1 MAPKT
6 GRTSGA
12 KKAAKATAKAKAEA
26 TAAEA
31 AEVESGDFAMETGR
45 EAVKEALDFL
55 KKKKLFPAK
64 AEKVGTHSILPD
76 AWQGSSLKE
85 ASTFSASLKDV
96 SVETLEVPPPEV
108 LSEAAEYWFEGR
120 SDQTSL
126 FVSATVTSDETKS
139 GEIVLSPEDHTKVAA
154 LVWAFGK
161 AAASSDSD
169 LCEKYRRL
177 SSRIVI
183 SMVRGKASDQAGTVV
198 SLIQASEDIG
208 KKAMECSNAM
218 PFNLASRLT
227 RIRAALSAQHKA
239 STHEEV
245 FLLLKNIRWNGEA
258 YKVKT
263 SDQVQKLTT
272 MLDKTNAAGMTES
285 MKEMRED
292 SSLKD
297 HLGVS
302 LSTNTHMRDLNRDQA
317 MQATGMLHLRF
328 VVLERLSHLPI
339 PDDALDKKTAMDF
352 QKSLQ
357 RCLNP
362 KEWAQQGGL
371 VSVAAFSE
379 PPYCSLSKRI
389 AGMLRGD
396 DDELFSTAVTSGQKE
411 EFGPILELLT
421 RYSDEWKMKLGRLKP
436 EPPLETKPSRE
447 LLPETDPTTDTSGTG
462 TTRTAEQ
469 LREVQL
475 KRAVEEEMAFYIHFY
490 QSDIRNPSA
499 AWADALK
506 QHQLLQKAEPVLF
519 IFDSSLVAENGG
531 YSRVHNVYQ
540 RPAVFERGLYDNCF
554 RVFEAASKDEDR
566 WLTFDS
572 GVQKA
577 SNTILKSFRNHG
589 STPQSIILIGSE
601 ESVQGRKDYLRSAW
615 LGRMFLCLTAVSFF
629 GLAACSCVD
638 CSSCFQ
644 PREERNCKRRKT
656 GTAGSLISIAGARE
670 TMYFGCKSDPLPAK
684 EHKWLATDGVVSTAC
699 PVSVLPNVP
708 LPSPESLIRVT
719 VSQKK
724 EVIPLVCGKGV
735 TDNGGQVAPAEHV
748 EDTDTVPLVH
758 FERSCWLCRKF
769 ESIVWVYRM
778 LLHTV
783 SPIACVVNFSPGSG
797 CLSVVA
803 AEQRVPCI
811 NVVRT
816 PEQRMMLQSIIRQEL
831 AGRVKNAND
840 QRFYRVPEPQ
850 RAEPEMPPVSTAVAS
865 PAVPVPP
872 PATTTVP
879 PPQTTT
885 VPPPEKTT
893 DVSSPSGE
901 SDSSSGEDVEK

>member
-12 KKAAKATAKAKAEA
+12 KKAAKASAKAKAEA

-31 AEVESGDFAMETGR
+31 AEVESGDLAMETGR

-96 SVETLEVPPPEV
+96 DVQSLEVPPPEV
-108 LSEAAEYWFEGR
+108 LSEAASFWFEGR
-120 SDQTSL
+120 SDDTL
-126 FVSATVTSDETKS
+126 YVAATVTSETTKP

-245 FLLLKNIRWNGEA
+245 FLLLKNICWNGEA

-285 MKEMRED
+285 LKACQYVNNSTTWLGKWSIEMRED

-339 PDDALDKKTAMDF
+339 PDDAPDKKTAMEF

-462 TTRTAEQ
+462 TSRTAEQ

-475 KRAVEEEMAFYIHFY
+475 KRAVDEEMAFYVHFV

-499 AWADALK
+499 AWADGLK
-506 QHQLLQKAEPVLF
+506 QHQLMQKAEPVLF
-519 IFDSSLVAENGG
+519 TFDSSLVAENGG

-554 RVFEAASKDEDR
+554 RVYEAASKDEDR

-577 SNTILKSFRNHG
+577 SNTILRSFKNHG
-589 STPQSIILIGSE
+589 LTPQSIILIGSE
-601 ESVQGRKDYLRSAW
+601 ESVQGRKDYL
-615 LGRMFLCLTAVSFF
+615 
-629 GLAACSCVD
+629 
-638 CSSCFQ
+638 
-644 PREERNCKRRKT
+644 REERNCKRRKT

-670 TMYFGCKSDPLPAK
+670 TMYFGCKSEPLPAK
-684 EHKWLATDGVVSTAC
+684 EHKWLASDGVVSTAC

-708 LPSPESLIRVT
+708 LPLPDTLIPLT

-816 PEQRMMLQSIIRQEL
+816 PEQRQMLQSIIRQEL

-840 QRFYRVPEPQ
+840 QRFYRMPEQQ
-850 RAEPEMPPVSTAVAS
+850 RAEPERPPVSTAVGS

-872 PATTTVP
+872 PETTTVP

-885 VPPPEKTT
+885 VPPPQTTTVPPPVKTT

>member
-169 LCEKYRRL
+169 LCEKYR
-177 SSRIVI
+177 
-183 SMVRGKASDQAGTVV
+183 TVV

-218 PFNLASRLT
+218 PFNLAS
-227 RIRAALSAQHKA
+227 IRAALSAQHKA

-272 MLDKTNAAGMTES
+272 MLDKTKAAGMTES

-519 IFDSSLVAENGG
+519 IFDSSLVVENGG

-601 ESVQGRKDYLRSAW
+601 ESVQGRKDYLR
-615 LGRMFLCLTAVSFF
+615 
-629 GLAACSCVD
+629 
-638 CSSCFQ
+638 
-644 PREERNCKRRKT
+644 EERNCKRRKT

-724 EVIPLVCGKGV
+724 VIPLVCGKGV